1 MDRCVRC
8 DFKRPSYNS
17 CRNRH
22 CPTCQALRQAR
33 WVEQRMDRVLPT
45 QHFHVVFTVPA
56 QLHPIARANPAWMYK
71 ALFDAARITLV
82 TLGKQRLGTTD
93 AAPVLGVT
101 AVLHTWTKELHL
113 HPHLH
118 CVVTAGGF
126 DRDSGRWFPSKS
138 RFLFPVALMRD
149 LFRSTLLRHL
159 KAAVAAGDVQLVG
172 RAASLAAPGA
182 FDRLVN
188 ALYRIKWVV
197 YAKKPFAGSTQVFK
211 YLGRYTHRV
220 AVADSSLL
228 SVTPTQ
234 VEIRTRGDGR
244 ARMTPAQFI
253 QRFLLH
259 MLPQGFHKIRHF
271 GLYSLAYAKHRDAI
285 MQKLPTSRHT
295 HTPAAVA
302 QNHVDDWQ
310 SLLLRVTGVDIRQ
323 CPHCA
328 GPMERIGVPRSRG
341 PPGGA

>member
-1 MDRCVRC
+1 
-8 DFKRPSYNS
+8 
-17 CRNRH
+17 
-22 CPTCQALRQAR
+22 
-33 WVEQRMDRVLPT
+33 
-45 QHFHVVFTVPA
+45 
-56 QLHPIARANPAWMYK
+56 
-71 ALFDAARITLV
+71 
-82 TLGKQRLGTTD
+82 
-93 AAPVLGVT
+93 
-101 AVLHTWTKELHL
+101 
-113 HPHLH
+113 
-118 CVVTAGGF
+118 
-126 DRDSGRWFPSKS
+126 
-138 RFLFPVALMRD
+138 MRD

-259 MLPQGFHKIRHF
+259 MLPPGFHKIRHF
-271 GLYSLAYAKHRDAI
+271 GLYSPAYAKHRDAI

-295 HTPAAVA
+295 HTPAPFLI
-302 QNHVDDWQ
+302 N
-310 SLLLRVTGVDIRQ
+310 
-323 CPHCA
+323 
-328 GPMERIGVPRSRG
+328 SRAE
-341 PPGGA
+341 PG